1 MLSDDVEFL
10 SAMNV
15 DIEGNKSDEVGLNLV
30 EVSSLGP
37 ILAL

>member
-15 DIEGNKSDEVGLNLV
+15 DIEGSKSDEVGLNSV
-30 EVSSLGP
+30 
-37 ILAL
+37 